1 MPNTFIHVFYRALF
15 TLLIT
20 IGWQQT
26 IIADTAGHVP
36 AFAIVSTSSPNFSVS
51 SRTRISWL
59 LEDIN
64 INSDAPFTAQRAQ
77 ELVRRAIAEVML
89 SKGLP
94 VAPSGSSSDY
104 YIAYTLASESTLDDG
119 TLMKRYNISPG
130 FNPSKSGAN
139 VYEKGTLL
147 IHIIDANTRQ
157 TVWQSVVQA
166 NIQSDISEEQR
177 KANIRSVV
185 QSMLKK
191 LPVTSYPSGG

>member
-1 MPNTFIHVFYRALF
+1 MSNTFKHVFYRTLF
-15 TLLIT
+15 ALLIT

-26 IIADTAGHVP
+26 IIAETAGRVP

-64 INSDAPFTAQRAQ
+64 INTNAPFTAQRAQ
-77 ELVRRAIAEVML
+77 ELVRQTIAEVML
-89 SKGLP
+89 GKGLP
-94 VAPSGSSSDY
+94 VAPSGSPSDY
-104 YIAYTLASESTLDDG
+104 YIAYTLASESTLDDE

-130 FNPSKSGAN
+130 FNPSTSGGN

-157 TVWQSVVQA
+157 TVWQAVVQA

-177 KANIRSVV
+177 KANVRSVV
-185 QSMLKK
+185 ESMLKK
-191 LPVTSYPSGG
+191 LPIAS